1 MIAAFEAANPGVK
14 VESSAMPPKD
24 YWPRLSALAAA
35 GDLPDVF
42 WMSSGFIQSWQAD
55 GQIDNIG
62 DKVAGINEADWYG
75 GAISVARLAG
85 GVYSF
90 PKNWVAPVL
99 YYNTQMFDEAGLEYP
114 NSNWRYDDF
123 LKAAK
128 ALTKDTNNDGT
139 PDQYG
144 YWVYGRYAHICLL
157 YTSPSPRDRQKSRMP
172 SSA

>member
-1 MIAAFEAANPGVK
+1 
-14 VESSAMPPKD
+14 MPPKD
-24 YWPRLSALAAA
+24 YWPRSVLAAA

-42 WMSSGFIQSWQAD
+42 WMSSGSPVLAGD

-62 DKVAGINEADWYG
+62 DKVAGINEADCRRFRG
-75 GAISVARLAG
+75 SSAG

-123 LKAAK
+123 LKCQG
-128 ALTKDTNNDGT
+128 LDE
-139 PDQYG
+139 G
-144 YWVYGRYAHICLL
+144 YE
-157 YTSPSPRDRQKSRMP
+157 
-172 SSA
+172 